1 MYVCICI
8 SVSIATASYRLLPEI
23 TLTRPVI
30 GPLADKLA
38 RCFPKGVI
46 KVQDISGL
54 FLFTLIHPLIS
65 CFSGQR
71 KAVVANARKDTCSR
85 EVLRHEV

>member
-1 MYVCICI
+1 MCVRICI

-23 TLTRPVI
+23 TLTQPVV

-54 FLFTLIHPLIS
+54 FLFLSFILSSLVSQAKEKQWLPMHVKTL
-65 CFSGQR
+65 
-71 KAVVANARKDTCSR
+71 VVEKC
-85 EVLRHEV
+85 